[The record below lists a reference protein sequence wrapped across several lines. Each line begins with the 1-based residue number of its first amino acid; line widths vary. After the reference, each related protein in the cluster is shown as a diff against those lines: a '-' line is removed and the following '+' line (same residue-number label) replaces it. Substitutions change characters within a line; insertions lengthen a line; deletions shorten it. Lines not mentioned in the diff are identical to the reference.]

1 LGTVRPQEPIEF
13 ARAAFQ
19 AGKTVL
25 SWFVD
30 EEVAEVDQSQII
42 ERPRLQLI
50 EAQGGGKGLFL
61 RAGLKVL
68 CVNQG
73 VLRSGLQEIV
83 PQPGLH

>member
-1 LGTVRPQEPIEF
+1 LLARAEISTRALALIPGTARTRGTVRPQEAIAF

-50 EAQGGGKGLFL
+50 EVQ
-61 RAGLKVL
+61 GLKKGFSSE
-68 CVNQG
+68 QA
-73 VLRSGLQEIV
+73 
-83 PQPGLH
+83 